1 MVENDGLSNAD
12 RAQAETIA
20 ERLRDIGEQ
29 LDDLA
34 LSVLRDAA
42 ESGSERPVADKRLTQ
57 ARRSVESRIRT
68 GISVRRLSSAR
79 SGVGPNWLS
88 QQALQ

>member
-20 ERLRDIGEQ
+20 ERLRDISEQ

-57 ARRSVESRIRT
+57 ARRSVEKAAYVLES
-68 GISVRRLSSAR
+68 LS
-79 SGVGPNWLS
+79 GD
-88 QQALQ
+88 

>member
-1 MVENDGLSNAD
+1 MVENDGHSNAD
-12 RAQAETIA
+12 PARAETIA

-57 ARRSVESRIRT
+57 ARRSVEKAAYVLES
-68 GISVRRLSSAR
+68 LS
-79 SGVGPNWLS
+79 GD
-88 QQALQ
+88 

>member
-20 ERLRDIGEQ
+20 ERLRDIAEQ

-34 LSVLRDAA
+34 LSVLREAA

-57 ARRSVESRIRT
+57 ARRSVEKAAYVLES
-68 GISVRRLSSAR
+68 LS
-79 SGVGPNWLS
+79 GD
-88 QQALQ
+88 

>member
-1 MVENDGLSNAD
+1 MDLGLRPSYLTMAENDGLSNAD

-57 ARRSVESRIRT
+57 ARRSVEKAAYVLES
-68 GISVRRLSSAR
+68 LS
-79 SGVGPNWLS
+79 GD
-88 QQALQ
+88 

>member
-12 RAQAETIA
+12 RAQAATIA

-42 ESGSERPVADKRLTQ
+42 ESGSERPVADKRLTS
-57 ARRSVESRIRT
+57 ARRSVEKAAY
-68 GISVRRLSSAR
+68 VLEALS
-79 SGVGPNWLS
+79 GD
-88 QQALQ
+88 

>member
-12 RAQAETIA
+12 RAQAATIA

-34 LSVLRDAA
+34 LSVLREAA

-57 ARRSVESRIRT
+57 ARRSVEKAAYVLES
-68 GISVRRLSSAR
+68 LS
-79 SGVGPNWLS
+79 GD
-88 QQALQ
+88 

>member
-1 MVENDGLSNAD
+1 MVENDGLWNAD

-57 ARRSVESRIRT
+57 ARRSVEKAACVLES
-68 GISVRRLSSAR
+68 LS
-79 SGVGPNWLS
+79 GD
-88 QQALQ
+88 

>member
-1 MVENDGLSNAD
+1 MVENDGLSIAD
-12 RAQAETIA
+12 RAQAGTIA

-42 ESGSERPVADKRLTQ
+42 EAGTERPAADKRLTQ
-57 ARRSVESRIRT
+57 ARRSVEKAAHVLES
-68 GISVRRLSSAR
+68 LS
-79 SGVGPNWLS
+79 GG
-88 QQALQ
+88 

>member
-29 LDDLA
+29 LDDLS

-57 ARRSVESRIRT
+57 ARRSVEKAAYVLES
-68 GISVRRLSSAR
+68 LS
-79 SGVGPNWLS
+79 GD
-88 QQALQ
+88 

>member
-12 RAQAETIA
+12 SAQAATIA

-34 LSVLRDAA
+34 LSVLREAA

-57 ARRSVESRIRT
+57 ARRSVEKAAHVLES
-68 GISVRRLSSAR
+68 LS
-79 SGVGPNWLS
+79 GD
-88 QQALQ
+88 

>member
-12 RAQAETIA
+12 RAQVETIA
-20 ERLRDIGEQ
+20 ERLRDISEQ

-57 ARRSVESRIRT
+57 ARRSVEKAAYVLES
-68 GISVRRLSSAR
+68 LS
-79 SGVGPNWLS
+79 GD
-88 QQALQ
+88 

>member
-1 MVENDGLSNAD
+1 MDLGLRPYYLTMVENDGLSNAD

-42 ESGSERPVADKRLTQ
+42 ESGSDRPVADKRLTQ
-57 ARRSVESRIRT
+57 ARRSVEKAAYVQES
-68 GISVRRLSSAR
+68 LS
-79 SGVGPNWLS
+79 GD
-88 QQALQ
+88 

>member
-12 RAQAETIA
+12 REQAETIA

-57 ARRSVESRIRT
+57 ARRSVEKAAYVLES
-68 GISVRRLSSAR
+68 LS
-79 SGVGPNWLS
+79 GD
-88 QQALQ
+88 

>member
-12 RAQAETIA
+12 RARAETIA

-34 LSVLRDAA
+34 LSVLREAA

-57 ARRSVESRIRT
+57 ARRSVEKAAYVLES
-68 GISVRRLSSAR
+68 LSSD
-79 SGVGPNWLS
+79 
-88 QQALQ
+88 

>member
-12 RAQAETIA
+12 RAQAATIA

-34 LSVLRDAA
+34 FSVLRDAA
-42 ESGSERPVADKRLTQ
+42 EEGTERPVADKRLTQ
-57 ARRSVESRIRT
+57 ARRSVEKAAQVLES
-68 GISVRRLSSAR
+68 LS
-79 SGVGPNWLS
+79 GD
-88 QQALQ
+88 

>member
-57 ARRSVESRIRT
+57 ARLSVEKAAYVLES
-68 GISVRRLSSAR
+68 LS
-79 SGVGPNWLS
+79 GD
-88 QQALQ
+88 

>member
-29 LDDLA
+29 LDDLS
-34 LSVLRDAA
+34 LSVLREAA

-57 ARRSVESRIRT
+57 ARRSVEKAAYVLES
-68 GISVRRLSSAR
+68 LS
-79 SGVGPNWLS
+79 GD
-88 QQALQ
+88 

>member
-12 RAQAETIA
+12 RALAETIA

-29 LDDLA
+29 LDDLS

-57 ARRSVESRIRT
+57 ARRSVEKAAYVLES
-68 GISVRRLSSAR
+68 LS
-79 SGVGPNWLS
+79 GD
-88 QQALQ
+88 

>member
-12 RAQAETIA
+12 RAQVETIA

-57 ARRSVESRIRT
+57 ARRSVEKAAYVLES
-68 GISVRRLSSAR
+68 LS
-79 SGVGPNWLS
+79 GD
-88 QQALQ
+88 

>member
-57 ARRSVESRIRT
+57 ARRSVRKPHTYWNLCQATKQRT
-68 GISVRRLSSAR
+68 LGRRA
-79 SGVGPNWLS
+79 
-88 QQALQ
+88 

>member
-1 MVENDGLSNAD
+1 MVENDGLSIED
-12 RAQAETIA
+12 RGRAETIA

-42 ESGSERPVADKRLTQ
+42 EAGTDRPVADKRLTQ
-57 ARRSVESRIRT
+57 ARRSVEKAAYVLES
-68 GISVRRLSSAR
+68 LS
-79 SGVGPNWLS
+79 GD
-88 QQALQ
+88 

>member
-12 RAQAETIA
+12 RSQAETIA
-20 ERLRDIGEQ
+20 ERLRDISEQ

-57 ARRSVESRIRT
+57 ARRSVEKAAYVLES
-68 GISVRRLSSAR
+68 LS
-79 SGVGPNWLS
+79 GD
-88 QQALQ
+88 

>member
-12 RAQAETIA
+12 RAQAGTIA
-20 ERLRDIGEQ
+20 ERLRDISEQ

-57 ARRSVESRIRT
+57 ARRSVEKAAYVLES
-68 GISVRRLSSAR
+68 LS
-79 SGVGPNWLS
+79 GD
-88 QQALQ
+88 

>member
-1 MVENDGLSNAD
+1 MLRSLVGSEMCIRDRVENDGLSNAD

-20 ERLRDIGEQ
+20 ERLRDIAEQ

-34 LSVLRDAA
+34 LSVLREAA

-57 ARRSVESRIRT
+57 ARRSVEKAAYVLES
-68 GISVRRLSSAR
+68 LS
-79 SGVGPNWLS
+79 GD
-88 QQALQ
+88 